1 MTLVSPQLIPS
12 APGYYYT
19 GHGGSPVGSP
29 PAIASLAT
37 AASPTL
43 APGHFI
49 APIPMATRDSGT
61 QQFGSPQFVASP
73 PNLSMSPTMMYQHIT
88 DMGRDAHNP
97 RNVYVRNLP
106 EECGDEALRE
116 MCAVYGDIESFKSII
131 DATTNKCKGYGFIL
145 YKTVEMASRAI
156 EGLNARGYQ
165 ASPAKDSMK
174 TKLKRLQDKKSGN
187 VYISNLPVTM
197 DEEEL
202 KKLILPEIVISAK
215 ILRDSNSNIPR
226 GAGFARMADRETAL
240 RVIERLKGLRLP
252 NTPGP
257 LMPRIADSDGQ
268 KQLKKQ
274 INSETTSLLLRSG
287 ATSPVLWS
295 PGMVMYQS
303 AGQSTNGSTSASALD
318 IQRQMSPSPTSFIG
332 IQQQTFSGIYQPTY
346 QGYAS
351 PGY

>member
-1 MTLVSPQLIPS
+1 MN
-12 APGYYYT
+12 
-19 GHGGSPVGSP
+19 
-29 PAIASLAT
+29 
-37 AASPTL
+37 
-43 APGHFI
+43 
-49 APIPMATRDSGT
+49 TRDSGA

-73 PNLSMSPTMMYQHIT
+73 PTLSMSPTMLYQHVT
-88 DMGRDAHNP
+88 SQGDDLHNP

-106 EECGDEALRE
+106 EDCSDEALEE
-116 MCAVYGDIESFKSII
+116 MSTMYGEIETHKSII
-131 DATTNKCKGYGFIL
+131 DASTGKCKGYGFIL
-145 YKTVEMASRAI
+145 YKTVEMANRAI

-165 ASPAKDSMK
+165 ASPARDSLK

-197 DEEEL
+197 DEEGLKEL
-202 KKLILPEIVISAK
+202 IKPDTVISAK

-240 RVIERLKGLRLP
+240 RVIERLKGQRLP

-287 ATSPVLWS
+287 ATSPVMWT

-303 AGQSTNGSTSASALD
+303 AGQSANVSATASALD
-318 IQRQMSPSPTSFIG
+318 VQRQLSPSPTPFVNSP
-332 IQQQTFSGIYQPTY
+332 QQSFSGIYQPAF

-351 PGY
+351 PGYVSPLNFGSPTGYASPTGYGSPGYVSPVQMPSSPQPVYPHLPEQP